1 MKVKPI
7 ISILL
12 LLILATSSFAES
24 SNPTYVQTSLV
35 KTSILHDKIENL
47 LKKEIQVEC
56 SKILLTLTPKNIIEQ
71 LSQISDQIKTVVLY
85 NIDQQNC
92 TFAASV
98 ETIDKYKI
106 SIFGM
111 YKCLRSIPIL
121 KNGVAAG
128 QIIHEKDIKI
138 RDFDLR
144 FLSSLSGDFF
154 KNSEQIVGMQAKTNI
169 KSDNFIYFHDVK
181 NPVIIKAHDIIDLVL
196 SGSGFTITVKGRAIQ
211 SGAMGDLIKV
221 QNIKSKKALSG
232 VIIDSKTV
240 KIQSQ

>member
-1 MKVKPI
+1 M
-7 ISILL
+7 
-12 LLILATSSFAES
+12 LLIFATSSFAR
-24 SNPTYVQTSLV
+24 SNTQIYVQTSPI
-35 KTSILHDKIENL
+35 KNRILHDKIENL

-85 NIDQQNC
+85 NIDQKNC

-98 ETIDKYKI
+98 ETIDRHKI

-111 YKCLRSIPIL
+111 YTCLRSIPIL
-121 KNGVAAG
+121 KNSVAAG
-128 QIIHEKDIKI
+128 QIIYEKDIKI
-138 RDFDLR
+138 KDFDLR
-144 FLSSLSGDFF
+144 FLNSLSGDFF
-154 KNSEQIVGMQAKTNI
+154 KNSEQIVGMQAKTTI
-169 KSDNFIYFHDVK
+169 KSDNFIYFHDIK
-181 NPVIIKAHDIIDLVL
+181 NPVIIKAHDIIDLLL

-221 QNIKSKKALSG
+221 QNIKSKKVVSG
-232 VIIDSKTV
+232 VIIDNKTV